1 MPMPTTTLILR
12 RAIGR
17 CPDCGHAVE
26 IEIRKPRPAHVLPHG
41 CPARAC
47 ETQGCP
53 IVRLRD
59 DMVQLD
65 DGTWYCPQHGL
76 LSAAKM
82 LVALYR
88 GDGEADWTRIS
99 ELIGETLP
107 MLIEA
112 VEAGDSVM
120 RTRCERHERTP

>member
-1 MPMPTTTLILR
+1 MPTSTPILR

-26 IEIRKPRPAHVLPHG
+26 IEVRKPRPARVLPHG

-47 ETQGCP
+47 ETPGCT
-53 IVRLRD
+53 IVRLHD

-65 DGTWYCPQHGL
+65 DGAWYCPPHGL
-76 LSAAKM
+76 LVTAKT

-88 GDGEADWTRIS
+88 ADGDANWTHIS

-107 MLIEA
+107 ELIET
-112 VEAGDSVM
+112 VEAGDSVV
-120 RTRCERHERTP
+120 RRRSARHEQTP